1 MSLRSGAP
9 TFGMPE
15 PALAYM
21 AVGQLARRLGLP
33 LRCGGQFTSSKVADA
48 QAAQESADSM
58 MPALMAGTNF
68 VLHAAGWLEGGLT
81 MGYEKFVLDCDRL
94 GMMHKL
100 LDGLALDDNAFAM
113 DAFHEAGPGKHFLGT
128 AHTLANYQTAYFEP
142 DLSDCNSFEQWL
154 EEGSKDAL
162 ARASDLWR
170 ARLSGYQAP
179 AIDPAVDEA
188 LEAYVAKKKES
199 LADMWH

>member
-1 MSLRSGAP
+1 MSLKNGAP

-21 AVGQLARRLGLP
+21 AVGQLARRAGLP
-33 LRCGGQFTSSKVADA
+33 LRCGGHFTSAKTADA

-68 VLHAAGWLEGGLT
+68 VLHSAGWLEGGLV

-100 LDGLALDDNAFAM
+100 MAGLALDDNAFAM
-113 DAFHEAGPGKHFLGT
+113 DAFREAGPGQHFLGT
-128 AHTLANYQTAYFEP
+128 AHTLANYEAAYYEP
-142 DLSDCNSFEQWL
+142 DLADCNSFEQWL
-154 EEGSKDAL
+154 EEGEKDAL
-162 ARASDLWR
+162 SRAHVLWT
-170 ARLSGYQAP
+170 AWLEGYQTP
-179 AIDPAVDEA
+179 ALDPALDEA
-188 LEAYVAKKKES
+188 LRAFIEERKES
-199 LADMWH
+199 MPDAWH